1 MPLLCCCPHPLALA
15 PALRARGY
23 GPHPLAPAPVLRA
36 RGDLVRGI
44 APAPIIPPFL
54 ASCGSGRVRGEG
66 EGAPGLFAAPALNP
80 VPAWFRIVGDEA
92 SRHVAI

>member
-15 PALRARGY
+15 PALRARGD
-23 GPHPLAPAPVLRA
+23 GPHPLAPAPALRT

-44 APAPIIPPFL
+44 APAPIIPLFSPRVGAEGF
-54 ASCGSGRVRGEG
+54 GGKVRGRP
-66 EGAPGLFAAPALNP
+66 ACSAAPALNP

-92 SRHVAI
+92 SRHVPI

>member
-44 APAPIIPPFL
+44 APCSDHPPFSRL
-54 ASCGSGRVRGEG
+54 VWSGRVRGKG
-66 EGAPGLFAAPALNP
+66 EGAPGLFCGTGAEPS
-80 VPAWFRIVGDEA
+80 A
-92 SRHVAI
+92 SVVSDLGR

>member
-1 MPLLCCCPHPLALA
+1 MPLLCCCPHPLIPA
-15 PALRARGY
+15 PALRARGD
-23 GPHPLAPAPVLRA
+23 GPHPLAPAPALRA

-66 EGAPGLFAAPALNP
+66 EGAPGLFCGTGAEPS
-80 VPAWFRIVGDEA
+80 A
-92 SRHVAI
+92 SVVSDRGR